1 MTTTLFDL
9 TYQLARE
16 ITTVREGTASNGST
30 TTIVDAV
37 RTEPDDYWN
46 KGVAWI
52 IYDGGGSAAAP
63 EGEFSI
69 VSDFDQTSYTITL
82 NTTLTAAVA
91 NTDRYAISN
100 RMFPLDILRQ
110 SVNRALFDMGKVPTT
125 DITTIDTA
133 VNQTEYDLPI
143 AANLDLREVWLE
155 TNIDDDDDF
164 RWKKQY
170 NWYVQRTATG
180 TADLLVLPY
189 QWPADREV
197 KIVYVA
203 PHDELSL
210 VSDKLNESIPPE
222 RVLYK
227 ACYHALKWYWKR
239 NPRETAAEDDMNRY
253 ENIALKYEIDSPIRL
268 PRRTGKIVIAGV
280 QDDFDFT
287 PNKVRL

>member
-69 VSDFDQTSYTITL
+69 VSDFDNATYTITL

-133 VNQTEYDLPI
+133 VNQT
-143 AANLDLREVWLE
+143 
-155 TNIDDDDDF
+155 
-164 RWKKQY
+164 
-170 NWYVQRTATG
+170 
-180 TADLLVLPY
+180 
-189 QWPADREV
+189 
-197 KIVYVA
+197 
-203 PHDELSL
+203 
-210 VSDKLNESIPPE
+210 
-222 RVLYK
+222 
-227 ACYHALKWYWKR
+227 
-239 NPRETAAEDDMNRY
+239 
-253 ENIALKYEIDSPIRL
+253 
-268 PRRTGKIVIAGV
+268 
-280 QDDFDFT
+280 
-287 PNKVRL
+287 